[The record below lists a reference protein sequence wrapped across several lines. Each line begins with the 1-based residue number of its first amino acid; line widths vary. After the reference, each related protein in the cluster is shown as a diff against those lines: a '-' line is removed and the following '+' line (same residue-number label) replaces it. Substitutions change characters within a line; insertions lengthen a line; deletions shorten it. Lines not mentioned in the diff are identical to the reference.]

1 MSTQLSTTDLSTI
14 YTMVNKDINRLCGE
28 AGGFEVMY
36 NDLLICG
43 NYDAEYREVQGGD
56 HYYGIWEMVSELV
69 SESVTIEGIYDD
81 EGDELQTA
89 TSELQIMFN

>member
-1 MSTQLSTTDLSTI
+1 
-14 YTMVNKDINRLCGE
+14 KEINRLCGE
-28 AGGFEVMY
+28 AGEFEVMY

-69 SESVTIEGIYDD
+69 SESVVIGGIYDE
-81 EGDELQTA
+81 EGDELQA
-89 TSELQIMFN
+89 STSELQIMFN